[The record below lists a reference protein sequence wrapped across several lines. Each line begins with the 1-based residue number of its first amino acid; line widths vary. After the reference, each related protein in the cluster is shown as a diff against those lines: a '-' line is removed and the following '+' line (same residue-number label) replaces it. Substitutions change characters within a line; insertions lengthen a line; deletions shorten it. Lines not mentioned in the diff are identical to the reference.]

1 MKRILRTTDKVD
13 AGRRERRK
21 QSFKRNKRKQHRTPK
36 KRIPKVVYGS
46 KEFYDQQQNGQSGQ
60 NGQNGQLNPYYDP
73 QELHVH
79 QWYYGKIPCAEDH
92 KNQFFVHQKLRKEY
106 NGSYCKICHKTR
118 PTELYIQ
125 KDVIKY
131 RTKTRD
137 LDEAMKKYIMEEE
150 RENRKR
156 SFNEIDLEV
165 EMSSLGLSEK
175 FDIRDIEED
184 EELFIDGCFCKF
196 LIGSQS
202 KSGKIL
208 REIPRLVDCND
219 RFLEIEDDNGDKHV
233 VSTFF
238 VFPEYMTEN
247 QNLVPV
253 STPPRRIKKATKK
266 GPSDLYE
273 EWGQKWRFYKEWRNF
288 QVYLKQYLP
297 TAVEMRQ
304 RFDDSELYNHE
315 EQQNLLKHYVW
326 SKNPKKSYGELT
338 KKLNENRPSF
348 FMPAEFIPDT
358 YFKVLNDNEYDRYN
372 SCKRTKLPNLESR
385 VILC

>member
-46 KEFYDQQQNGQSGQ
+46 KEFYDQQQNRQ

-92 KNQFFVHQKLRKEY
+92 KSQFFVHQKLRKEY

-273 EWGQKWRFYKEWRNF
+273 EWGQKWRFYKEWRKF
-288 QVYLKQYLP
+288 QFYLKQYLP